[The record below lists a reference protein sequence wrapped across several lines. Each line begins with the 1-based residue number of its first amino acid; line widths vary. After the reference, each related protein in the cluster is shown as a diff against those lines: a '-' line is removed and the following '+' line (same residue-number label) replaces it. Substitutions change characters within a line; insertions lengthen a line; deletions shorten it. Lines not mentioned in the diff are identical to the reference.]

1 MNVLTEIH
9 HEGVLVPGKF
19 GTHLSGH
26 EQVVF
31 KPNRGL
37 VTQGIRYTPRV
48 ENKKNAPRHW
58 SHPLRLPS
66 LAGDDA

>member
-19 GTHLSGH
+19 GMHLSSY

-31 KPNRGL
+31 KPDRGFI
-37 VTQGIRYTPRV
+37 TNGIHYTPRV
-48 ENKKNAPRHW
+48 EE
-58 SHPLRLPS
+58 
-66 LAGDDA
+66 